1 MKISHFVQYRVCLCR
16 ELMSPTT
23 KLKTLDKI
31 QKQTNKNKNK
41 TKKTKQN
48 KTKTLPK
55 DLEK

>member
-1 MKISHFVQYRVCLCR
+1 MKISHFVQYTVCLCR

-41 TKKTKQN
+41 TKKNKTKQN
-48 KTKTLPK
+48 KNPA
-55 DLEK
+55 